1 MQQKFSGEN
10 TECDGMVWFLFRY
23 TPQNIELEYKLKPFI
38 PDYIPA
44 VGDIDA
50 FIKVSKWLGLTSVGL
65 LCYHCRYT
73 PQTIELDHSL
83 LPFIPDLI
91 PAVGDID
98 AFLKVSLSGF
108 FVEPGKQWRWLNHLW
123 LYIYCLSECLPTY
136 SYLFHRY
143 FMVSLLQHL

>member
-1 MQQKFSGEN
+1 
-10 TECDGMVWFLFRY
+10 MVWFLFRY
-23 TPQNIELEYKLKPFI
+23 TPQTVELDYKLKPFI

-108 FVEPGKQWRWLNHLW
+108 VVEPGN
-123 LYIYCLSECLPTY
+123 SEDG
-136 SYLFHRY
+136 
-143 FMVSLLQHL
+143 

>member
-1 MQQKFSGEN
+1 
-10 TECDGMVWFLFRY
+10 MVWFLFRY
-23 TPQNIELEYKLKPFI
+23 TPQTVELDYKLKPFI

-108 FVEPGKQWRWLNHLW
+108 VVEPGNSEDDLTIMAIHL
-123 LYIYCLSECLPTY
+123 LSVGLFTY
-136 SYLFHRY
+136 TYTHLFHRY
-143 FMVSLLQHL
+143 FMISSIQHF